1 MHGSIHLFDRL
12 PQVDA
17 TPVAANDVALSPLR
31 ARPLVG
37 LIRNRRSHRN
47 GGADGRKE
55 PPAGVIMATPHKRS
69 ELPQILAD
77 FAAKRVDY
85 IAIDGGDGTVR
96 DVLTCGAGVF
106 GDCWPMIIV
115 LPNGKTNALAID
127 LGLPAEWS
135 LEQALEAVERGKVV
149 RRQPLVIAQRD
160 NARAQVRGFA
170 LGGGV
175 FNQVVALGQKSHKL
189 GAFNSAVI
197 GLTAVWSVAQTIF
210 GFTDNQWRRGTRME
224 LRTSDGA
231 TLPHRGGGPAD
242 ERFLLFVSTLQ
253 TFPAGL
259 DPFREVSHPMQVAVL
274 DNSRRSLLFRLPAIF
289 RGTASQATRDRGY
302 HVFGDSVVELDIA
315 DAFILDGEAF
325 PAGNYRLTAGPKL
338 RFVVP

>member
-17 TPVAANDVALSPLR
+17 IPVAANDIALLPVRS
-31 ARPLVG
+31 RPLVG
-37 LIRNRRSHRN
+37 LIRNGRSHRN
-47 GGADGRKE
+47 GGASGSKE
-55 PPAGVIMATPHKRS
+55 APAGVILATPHRRS

-77 FAAKRVDY
+77 FASKRVDY

-115 LPNGKTNALAID
+115 LPSGKTNALALD
-127 LGLPAEWS
+127 LGLPSEWT
-135 LEQALEAVERGKVV
+135 LEQALEAVERGKLA

-160 NARAQVRGFA
+160 NPCAQVRGFV

-175 FNQVVALGQKSHKL
+175 FNQVVSLGQKSHKL

-197 GLTAVWSVAQTIF
+197 GLTAVWSVAQAIF
-210 GFTDNQWRRGTRME
+210 GFTNNQWRRGTRME
-224 LRTSDGA
+224 IRRSDGEA
-231 TLPHRGGGPAD
+231 LPHNGGAPAD
-242 ERFLLFVSTLQ
+242 ERYLLLASTLQ

-259 DPFREVSHPMQVAVL
+259 DPFREVEEPMQVAVL

-289 RGTASQATRDRGY
+289 RGTTGAATRGRGY
-302 HVFGDSVVELDIA
+302 HVFGDSAVDLDIA

-325 PAGNYRLTAGPKL
+325 PAGNYRLSAGPKL